1 MPNNVRPIQ
10 FHDHLP
16 EVFRV
21 GEDKSTFL
29 SKFLTAFE
37 LVFEELEAAIEGTPG
52 GMLQLTFQS
61 ATGTEIT
68 VTRFNTGHVGFPVG
82 TTVTT
87 ASRHTTLK
95 QAIPANQTGITRIE
109 VEDDSFAAALE
120 TGDILYM
127 YPGGIP
133 DLFTGGIP
141 DLFSPDKTPPPQ
153 FVHRSEQDFEY
164 LKYLAS
170 WIALPLRTDVIQYE
184 GEYLFSW
191 DKIPGNDNEILI
203 EFLKQ
208 NFGIDWV
215 KTAKIEKIDDGKTI
229 KVSTEMNSLSIRLND
244 EKTRVTL
251 SIDDDRTDEFIVKT
265 ENGKLNVYE
274 GETDAE
280 YAARRTEWNRLFF
293 KTAIPHNKERST
305 LPGMEWLLRAWLK
318 DDMLQTTRPILTDLT
333 RAHTDVD
340 AIFQLGE
347 TATVGVD
354 TVLGEGPPFFFIA
367 DLVTD
372 PTVRELH
379 NPGWLDVFQRAARF
393 LLDAEKPAHTYY
405 QLRVRAH
412 TMQLAPENEP
422 ENDMDKTSD
431 EVYAQLGETTLL
443 WDAPWIYDSD

>member
-1 MPNNVRPIQ
+1 MPNNTRPIQ

-16 EVFRV
+16 EVFRA
-21 GEDKSTFL
+21 GEDKGVTFL
-29 SKFLTAFE
+29 SKFLIAFE
-37 LVFEELEAAIEGTPG
+37 LVFEELEAAIEGTPDG
-52 GMLQLTFQS
+52 ILQLTVQS
-61 ATGTEIT
+61 ATDNTIT
-68 VTRFNTGHVGFPVG
+68 VTRFNTGPVEFPVG
-82 TTVTT
+82 TTVNT

-109 VEDDSFAAALE
+109 VDDTSFAAALE
-120 TGDILYM
+120 IGDILYV
-127 YPGGIP
+127 YPGSIP

-153 FVHRSEQDFEY
+153 FVHKPEQDFEY
-164 LKYLAS
+164 LKYLAG

-184 GEYLFSW
+184 GE
-191 DKIPGNDNEILI
+191 
-203 EFLKQ
+203 
-208 NFGIDWV
+208 
-215 KTAKIEKIDDGKTI
+215 
-229 KVSTEMNSLSIRLND
+229 
-244 EKTRVTL
+244 
-251 SIDDDRTDEFIVKT
+251 
-265 ENGKLNVYE
+265 
-274 GETDAE
+274 TDAD

-340 AIFQLGE
+340 TIFQLDE

-367 DLVTD
+367 DLT
-372 PTVRELH
+372 TNTRVRELR
-379 NPGWLDVFQRAARF
+379 NPVWLDVFQRAARF

-412 TMQLAPENEP
+412 TMQLAPPKE
-422 ENDMDKTSD
+422 DMDKTSG
-431 EVYAQLGETTLL
+431 EVYAQVGETTLL
-443 WDAPWIYDSD
+443 WDAPWIFDSD

>member
-1 MPNNVRPIQ
+1 MTNNTRPIQ

-16 EVFRV
+16 EIFRT
-21 GEDKSTFL
+21 GEDKGVTFL
-29 SKFLTAFE
+29 SKFLKAFE
-37 LVFEELEAAIEGTPG
+37 SVFEELEAAIEGTPG

-61 ATGTEIT
+61 ATDNKIT
-68 VTRFNTGHVGFPVG
+68 VTRFNTSYMGFPVG

-120 TGDILYM
+120 MGDILCV

-133 DLFTGGIP
+133 DM
-141 DLFSPDKTPPPQ
+141 FSPDKTPPPQ
-153 FVHRSEQDFEY
+153 FMHRPQSDFEY
-164 LKYLAS
+164 LTYLAG

-184 GEYLFSW
+184 E
-191 DKIPGNDNEILI
+191 
-203 EFLKQ
+203 
-208 NFGIDWV
+208 
-215 KTAKIEKIDDGKTI
+215 
-229 KVSTEMNSLSIRLND
+229 
-244 EKTRVTL
+244 
-251 SIDDDRTDEFIVKT
+251 
-265 ENGKLNVYE
+265 
-274 GETDAE
+274 ETNAD

-333 RAHTDVD
+333 RAHTDVNT
-340 AIFQLGE
+340 IFQLPATDETELGE
-347 TATVGVD
+347 PATLGVN
-354 TVLGEGPPFFFIA
+354 TVLGEGPPFFFVA

-372 PTVRELH
+372 PTVRELR
-379 NPGWLDVFQRAARF
+379 NPVWLDVFQRAARF

-412 TMQLAPENEP
+412 TMQLAPEN
-422 ENDMDKTSD
+422 DMDKTSD
-431 EVYAQLGETTLL
+431 EVYAQVGKTTLL

>member
-1 MPNNVRPIQ
+1 MTNNTRPIQ

-16 EVFRV
+16 GVFRT
-21 GEDKSTFL
+21 GEGKGVTFL
-29 SKFLTAFE
+29 SEFLIAFE

-61 ATGTEIT
+61 TTDNKIA
-68 VTRFNTGHVGFPVG
+68 VTRFNTCPVEFPVG

-120 TGDILYM
+120 MGDILYV
-127 YPGGIP
+127 YPGDIP

-141 DLFSPDKTPPPQ
+141 DLFSPDKTPPSQ
-153 FVHRSEQDFEY
+153 FVHRPEQDFEY
-164 LKYLAS
+164 LKYLAN

-184 GEYLFSW
+184 
-191 DKIPGNDNEILI
+191 K
-203 EFLKQ
+203 
-208 NFGIDWV
+208 
-215 KTAKIEKIDDGKTI
+215 
-229 KVSTEMNSLSIRLND
+229 
-244 EKTRVTL
+244 
-251 SIDDDRTDEFIVKT
+251 
-265 ENGKLNVYE
+265 E
-274 GETDAE
+274 GDAD

-293 KTAIPHNKERST
+293 RTAIPHNKERST

-318 DDMLQTTRPILTDLT
+318 DDMLPTELILTDLT

-340 AIFQLGE
+340 TIFQLGE
-347 TATVGVD
+347 TATVGVN
-354 TVLGEGPPFFFIA
+354 TVLGEGPPFFFVA
-367 DLVTD
+367 DLTTN

-379 NPGWLDVFQRAARF
+379 NPVWLDVFQRAARF

-412 TMQLAPENEP
+412 TMQLAPANGP
-422 ENDMDKTSD
+422 ENDMDKTSG
-431 EVYAQLGETTLL
+431 EVYAQVGETTLL